1 MIFFQQTESLAR
13 RSSVRPLP
21 LPLFFRRSAPES
33 SSPASS
39 QVDSRSN
46 PAVST
51 EPDVALLM
59 RAELPRVERLLGRML
74 GPRADLEDLVQT
86 VFVEAC
92 RSLSRYRGE
101 GTRGAFIGG
110 IAVRVARRAMRGSAF
125 SRHRADLVDEPAG
138 TDATPEEALVR
149 SQRMRAVRAA
159 LARIAP
165 KKRIAFTLWA
175 LEGLEPYEVAEL
187 MEASLSATRSRIYH
201 AQKELRQMAGRNAI
215 LREALGEE
223 P

>member
-1 MIFFQQTESLAR
+1 LS
-13 RSSVRPLP
+13 
-21 LPLFFRRSAPES
+21 LPLFFRRSAPET
-33 SSPASS
+33 SSP
-39 QVDSRSN
+39 
-46 PAVST
+46 VST
-51 EPDVALLM
+51 EAGARASGLASAELDVALLM

-125 SRHRADLVDEPAG
+125 TRHRADLVEEPAG
-138 TDATPEEALVR
+138 SEATPEDALVR
-149 SQRMRAVRAA
+149 SQHMRAVRAA
-159 LARIAP
+159 LARVAP

-175 LEGLEPYEVAEL
+175 LEGLEPHEIAEL
-187 MEASLSATRSRIYH
+187 MGASLSATRSRIYH
-201 AQKELRQMAGRNAI
+201 AQKELRQMAARNEI

-223 P
+223 R